1 MPKLEVNPS
10 EVNPSEVNP
19 SPGFR
24 DHPEHTI
31 TVEPFGGVVNVRFRD
46 VMIASSERAK
56 LLHEK
61 GHKPVLYIPFEDI
74 YFAHLGKTA
83 TTTHCPF
90 KGDASYWSVK
100 GRDEAAKDV
109 MWAYEHPYDEM
120 LEIRDH
126 GAFYPDRVVID
137 TDEES
142 WRKQRAIGVPVT
154 P

>member
-1 MPKLEVNPS
+1 MPNLG
-10 EVNPSEVNP
+10 VNP

-31 TVEPFGGVVNVRFRD
+31 TVEPFEGVVNVKFRD
-46 VMIASSERAK
+46 VVIASTDRAR
-56 LLHEK
+56 LLREK
-61 GHKPVLYIPFEDI
+61 GHDPVLYLPFEDI
-74 YFAHLGKTA
+74 YFVHLKKAA

-90 KGDASYWSVK
+90 KGDASDWNVK
-100 GRDEAAKDV
+100 GQDEAAKDV

-120 LEIRDH
+120 LEIKDH

-142 WRKQRAIGVPVT
+142 WRKQRATGVPASS
-154 P
+154 

>member
-1 MPKLEVNPS
+1 MPKL

-31 TVEPFGGVVNVRFRD
+31 TVGPFGGVVNVRFRD

>member
-1 MPKLEVNPS
+1 MSNVEVNR
-10 EVNPSEVNP
+10 SEVNP

-31 TVEPFGGVVNVRFRD
+31 TVEPFGGVVNVKFRD
-46 VMIASSERAK
+46 VMIASSEQAK
-56 LLHEK
+56 LLREK
-61 GHKPVLYIPFEDI
+61 GHDPVLYIPFEDI
-74 YFAHLGKTA
+74 YFVNLEKTS

-90 KGDASYWSVK
+90 KGDATYWRVK
-100 GRDEAAKDV
+100 GQDQAANDV
-109 MWAYEHPYDEM
+109 MWGYEHPYDEM

-126 GAFYPDRVVID
+126 GAFYPNKVVVD

-142 WRKQRAIGVPVT
+142 WQKHRETGMPVT